1 MRSKGRVKNRVTDQY
16 EKIEG
21 QEDELS
27 QYVEMHM
34 EGGSENPRL
43 AKKSTL
49 GGGPRVRGFL

>member
-1 MRSKGRVKNRVTDQY
+1 MKNRVTDQY